1 VSSVICD
8 HTGLGET
15 DRQLKL
21 GMPETSEIKAA
32 DLLKRAEISATTGVQ
47 YVRPD
52 EIRKILVKISFELT
66 EPVETEPETA

>member
-21 GMPETSEIKAA
+21 GMPETYEIKAA
-32 DLLKRAEISATTGVQ
+32 DLLKRAEISATTRVQ

-52 EIRKILVKISFELT
+52 EVRKILVKMGFELT
-66 EPVETEPETA
+66 ESEETEPD